1 MGFGASLAFIAIGA
15 VLAFAV
21 KWDVPGIDLQM
32 IGWILIFVGAV
43 GAALTG
49 MYTRRP
55 HAEDTVETIEPDLMY
70 TVDPPGEPRIVHE
83 HVVHETHEPR
93 VVHEPHVVREVYE
106 TETAVHPRVNEPDPH
121 VTVRPAQRE
130 VHEETTAFRR
140 EEPN

>member
-21 KWDVPGIDLQM
+21 KWDIPGIDLQM
-32 IGWILIFVGAV
+32 IGWILIAVGAV

-55 HAEDTVETIEPDLMY
+55 HAEDTVETIEPDVMF

-83 HVVHETHEPR
+83 HVVHETRDPR
-93 VVHEPHVVREVYE
+93 VVREVHE
-106 TETAVHPRVNEPDPH
+106 ETAVHPRVNEPDPH
-121 VTVRPAQRE
+121 VTVRPARH
-130 VHEETTAFRR
+130 VHDETTPIRR
-140 EEPN
+140 EEPI